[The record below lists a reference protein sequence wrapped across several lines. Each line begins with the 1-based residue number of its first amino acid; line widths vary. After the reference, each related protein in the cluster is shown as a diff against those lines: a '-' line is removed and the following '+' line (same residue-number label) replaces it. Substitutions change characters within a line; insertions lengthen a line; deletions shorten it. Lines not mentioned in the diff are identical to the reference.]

1 MLWKSLGIS
10 SKEGNTSKNSQNIDG
25 TIQFEPRENANI
37 FKKFYFEQANGVLKK
52 LQIALIVFVA
62 EPLKITMLIYLTV
75 KKTNFNY

>member
-10 SKEGNTSKNSQNIDG
+10 FKEGNTSKNSQNIDG

-37 FKKFYFEQANGVLKK
+37 FKKFYFELANGVLKK